1 MAGSLMGA
9 LFALGA
15 LAPSFLLIFFP
26 PRRRPGQLPAAE
38 GPLTAMEYAGRAGCL
53 LVCCF
58 SGDIFT
64 PHFGPLFWVSLVLL
78 VAYWLL
84 WVRFFAGGRAFQLL
98 YAAAGPLPVPMAV
111 LPVCLFG
118 VMALWGRSVGLALVT
133 LVLALGHVP
142 ASWRMARAL
151 KNLDD

>member
-1 MAGSLMGA
+1 MAGSLIGA

-15 LAPSFLLIFFP
+15 LVPSFLVIFFP
-26 PRRRPGQLPAAE
+26 PRKRPGQLPVPE

-64 PHFGPLFWVSLVLL
+64 PHFGVWFWVSLVILA
-78 VAYWLL
+78 AYWAL
-84 WVRFFAGGRAFQLL
+84 WVRFFASGRPFRAL
-98 YAAAGPLPVPMAV
+98 YAPLGPLPIPMAV
-111 LPVCLFG
+111 LPVCLFL
-118 VMALWGRSVGLALVT
+118 VMALWGHSIGLGLVA

-142 ASWRMARAL
+142 SSWRIVQAL

>member
-1 MAGSLMGA
+1 MAGSLIGA

-15 LAPSFLLIFFP
+15 LAPSFLVIFFP
-26 PRRRPGQLPAAE
+26 PRKRPGQLPVPE

-64 PHFGPLFWVSLVLL
+64 PHFGVWFWVSLVILA
-78 VAYWLL
+78 AYWAL
-84 WVRFFAGGRAFQLL
+84 WVRFFAGGRPFRAL
-98 YAAAGPLPVPMAV
+98 YAPLGPLPIPMAV
-111 LPVCLFG
+111 LPVCLFL
-118 VMALWGRSVGLALVT
+118 VMALWGRSIGLGLVA

-142 ASWRMARAL
+142 SSWRIVQAL

>member
-15 LAPSFLLIFFP
+15 LVPSFLLVFFP
-26 PRRRPGQLPAAE
+26 PRKRPGQLPTME

-64 PHFGPLFWVSLVLL
+64 PHFGLLFWCSLVLL
-78 VAYWLL
+78 VLYWLM
-84 WVRFFAGGRAFQLL
+84 WVRFFKGGRDFRLL
-98 YAAAGPLPVPMAV
+98 YAPVGPIPIPMAL
-111 LPVCLFG
+111 LPLCLFW
-118 VMALWGRSVGLALVT
+118 VMALWGRSIGLALVT

-142 ASWRMARAL
+142 SSWRIARAL
-151 KNLDD
+151 NGLED